1 MLHAREAKRGCTQ
14 SRNASVHR
22 SAQLAPNES
31 WEVSSLTAKKR
42 QGTPATSNVSSTREA
57 VASKIAIHQQR
68 GRKMPASDVVSLTSS
83 VASTAAQAF
92 ISLPPSETH
101 RSGHGVTTPRK
112 LTRFASRK
120 GAIRRPPSHVTRG
133 GLSGG
138 PPRVASGLPER
149 HPPTRPRSTRT
160 AAAHAR
166 PSFPFGGAK
175 FYEAPVRTTWRRF
188 RCPAVGD
195 SHNAR
200 RTTARPA
207 SKGPTTGTKR

>member
-1 MLHAREAKRGCTQ
+1 M
-14 SRNASVHR
+14 
-22 SAQLAPNES
+22 APNES

-68 GRKMPASDVVSLTSS
+68 GRKMPASDVVSLKSS
-83 VASTAAQAF
+83 VASTAAAQAF

-138 PPRVASGLPER
+138 PPRALRQGSPNVTRRQGLARRGQPHTRGPHFHSAAPNFTRRQCVPLGVASGALRSGTATMRGGRPRVQPVKDPRPER
-149 HPPTRPRSTRT
+149 SGNNDQLT
-160 AAAHAR
+160 AA
-166 PSFPFGGAK
+166 
-175 FYEAPVRTTWRRF
+175 
-188 RCPAVGD
+188 
-195 SHNAR
+195 
-200 RTTARPA
+200 
-207 SKGPTTGTKR
+207 